1 MIREAVDQAAK
12 GFDAARPGSGRSA
25 DDPAL
30 SPGER
35 EKRVRGLNG
44 KVVVVTG
51 GGGGIG
57 SATSRRF
64 AEEGARVV
72 VADVGAEAAAGVV
85 DAIRAAGGEA
95 AAMVVDLTDYDATAA
110 AVARVEAEF
119 GPIDILVN
127 NVGWDIFV
135 PFLKSEPDFW
145 AKIIDIN
152 LRAVLNVTKP
162 VLASMVARGAAG
174 RVVSI
179 GSDAGRGGSSGESVY
194 AACKAGVIAFS
205 KTLARE
211 HARHGITFNVVCPG
225 VTETGMLENFMAAAG
240 DKEKLRAA
248 FTKAVPL
255 GRLGRPDDLPGAIL
269 FLSSDDAAFITG
281 QVISVSGGLTMHG

>member
-1 MIREAVDQAAK
+1 MK
-12 GFDAARPGSGRSA
+12 GLKD
-25 DDPAL
+25 
-30 SPGER
+30 
-35 EKRVRGLNG
+35 

-57 SATSRRF
+57 SATCLRY

-72 VADVGAEAAAGVV
+72 VWDINRAAAEALVGK
-85 DAIRAAGGEA
+85 ITSAGGKA
-95 AAMVVDLTDYDATAA
+95 LAISADLTDFAATGA
-110 AVARVEAEF
+110 AVAEIEAGF

-127 NVGWDIFV
+127 NAGWDLFV
-135 PFLKSEPDFW
+135 PFLKSQPDFW
-145 AKIIDIN
+145 SKLIDIN
-152 LRAVLNVTKP
+152 LRAVLNITHP
-162 VLASMVARGAAG
+162 VLARMAERKAG

-179 GSDAGRGGSSGESVY
+179 ASDAGRVGSSGEAVY

-225 VTETGMLENFMAAAG
+225 VTATGMLENFMDASG
-240 DKEKLRAA
+240 NKEKLRES

-255 GRLGRPDDLPGAIL
+255 GRMGQPEDLPGAIL